1 MQFKVHTLI
10 DITETR
16 ARRGE
21 ESFLLKQQQNY
32 LTFLQTLGLRVN
44 LSEVNTP
51 SMEEVSLE
59 RYNFGSSFTGTH
71 RVWTFK
77 FNVEYAEA
85 LTVDMLIN
93 DFDLVPVIVDLNET
107 AEFNQSAFRTTDS
120 CERNIL
126 FSVVDA

>member
-21 ESFLLKQQQNY
+21 DPFLLKQQQNY

-44 LSEVNTP
+44 LSQVNTP
-51 SMEEVSLE
+51 CMEEVSLE
-59 RYNFGSSFTGTH
+59 GYNFGSSFTGKH

-85 LTVDMLIN
+85 LTIDMLIN
-93 DFDLVPVIVDLNET
+93 DFDLVPVIVELEES
-107 AEFNQSAFRTTDS
+107 AEFTQSAFRTTDS

-126 FSVVDA
+126 FSAVDA